1 MSGRT
6 RGPRGVRRRRARGT
20 GVVVV
25 TGATGGVG
33 RATARAF
40 GARGSSVALL
50 ARGEHALERAAQ
62 EVREAGGRALPLVVD
77 VADADAVDAAA
88 DRIEEEFGP
97 IDVWVN
103 AAFSTVFAPVAEIRP
118 EELRRATEVTYFG
131 FVHGTQAALRRM
143 TPRDRGTIV
152 QVGSALA
159 RRSVPLQAAY
169 CGAKHAIQG
178 FTESL
183 RCELLHDR
191 SGVRVTMVQMPGLNT
206 PQFSWVLTRLPR
218 HPRPVAPVYQPEV
231 AAEAVLHAADRPERR
246 EYWVGGSTVATLLGQ
261 KLAPGLLDRYLA
273 RTGYDGQQTGE
284 PVDPSRPVNLWKP
297 PDDTAPADFG
307 AHGIFDDEAHPRSL
321 QFWLS
326 RHRRPLALAAA
337 VTGTAAAALADGM
350 RRRSRPGAAEAV
362 SRRTARSARRART

>member
-1 MSGRT
+1 MRRSPRG
-6 RGPRGVRRRRARGT
+6 GPRRWT
-20 GVVVV
+20 GGDVVVV
-25 TGATGGVG
+25 TGASGGVG

-40 GARGSSVALL
+40 GARKSSVALL
-50 ARGEHALERAAQ
+50 ARGEHALQRAAA
-62 EVREAGGRALPLVVD
+62 EVRQAGGRALPLVVD
-77 VADADAVDAAA
+77 VADPQAVDAAA
-88 DRIEEEFGP
+88 TRVEEELGP
-97 IDVWVN
+97 IDIWVN
-103 AAFSTVFAPVAEIRP
+103 AAFTTVFAPVQEVRP
-118 EELRRATEVTYFG
+118 EELKRATEVTYFG

-159 RRSVPLQAAY
+159 QRSVPLQAVY

-178 FTESL
+178 FTASL

-231 AAEAVLHAADRPERR
+231 AAEAVLYAADHPERR

-273 RTGYDGQQTGE
+273 RTGYDAQQTDR

-297 PDDTAPADFG
+297 PDDTAPADYG
-307 AHGIFDDEAHPRSL
+307 AHGVFDDEAHPRSL

-337 VTGTAAAALADGM
+337 AAGAAAVAGGVGGRAQAGALRTAAS
-350 RRRSRPGAAEAV
+350 RRR
-362 SRRTARSARRART
+362 

>member
-1 MSGRT
+1 MSRSKGFGRGGLKH
-6 RGPRGVRRRRARGT
+6 RVDGSA
-20 GVVVV
+20 VVVV
-25 TGATGGVG
+25 TGASGGVG

-40 GARGSSVALL
+40 GARGCSVALL
-50 ARGEHALERAAQ
+50 ARGEHALERAAE
-62 EVREAGGRALPLVVD
+62 EVREAGGWALPLVVD
-77 VADADAVDAAA
+77 VSDAQAVDAAA
-88 DRIEEEFGP
+88 TRIEDEFGP

-103 AAFSTVFAPVAEIRP
+103 AAFTTVFAPVAEVKP
-118 EELRRATEVTYFG
+118 EELKRATEVTYFG

-159 RRSVPLQAAY
+159 QRSVPLQAVY
-169 CGAKHAIQG
+169 CAAKHAIQG
-178 FTESL
+178 FTASL

-231 AAEAVLHAADRPERR
+231 AARAVLYAADHPQRR

-273 RTGYDGQQTGE
+273 RTGYDGQQTDQ
-284 PVDPSRPVNLWKP
+284 PVDPSRPANLYEP
-297 PDDTAPADFG
+297 VDDAAPDDYG
-307 AHGIFDDEAHPRSL
+307 AHGIFDDESHPRSL

-326 RHRRPLALAAA
+326 RHRRPLALAAL
-337 VTGTAAAALADGM
+337 TAAAAAARVGGFRPT
-350 RRRSRPGAAEAV
+350 RRG
-362 SRRTARSARRART
+362 